1 MVLKIRS
8 LTLAVLELR
17 DPLVS
22 ASLALRLKVCTTIPS
37 EELEGD
43 TGNQNYFWFQIVHE
57 KLETR

>member
-1 MVLKIRS
+1 M
-8 LTLAVLELR
+8 AVLELR

-57 KLETR
+57 KLEKR